1 MIFTDF
7 CKRVASS
14 EAIKQLDVKPVNE
27 ALEKRVNVLCEIMEP
42 KMDILNRVEIPFI
55 EEKFMDMD
63 YVTKI
68 LSEYNQGD
76 IPDYLLKTL
85 SERLYKTEFTA
96 LNSDRQ
102 SIIKTLSV
110 YICILD
116 THGSNKN

>member
-14 EAIKQLDVKPVNE
+14 EAIQQLDVKPVNE
-27 ALEKRVNVLCEIMEP
+27 ALEQRVNVLCEIMEP

-63 YVTKI
+63 YVAKI
-68 LSEYNQGD
+68 LSGYNQGD

-116 THGSNKN
+116 TQGSNKN

>member
-116 THGSNKN
+116 TQGSNKN